1 MMEIDS
7 PHPQGIYCIISGHR
21 NCFLE
26 EPRKYLFG
34 HSHTKPID
42 IFLFFSN
49 LFSAK
54 HPLLPVNHIK
64 KSIFNHNIEIFLFYL
79 ISIIQ
84 QLFFSS

>member
-42 IFLFFSN
+42 IFLFDTYPRNLKRHQYIWVLIIHKLYYFSV
-49 LFSAK
+49 LASTYK
-54 HPLLPVNHIK
+54 
-64 KSIFNHNIEIFLFYL
+64 
-79 ISIIQ
+79 
-84 QLFFSS
+84 